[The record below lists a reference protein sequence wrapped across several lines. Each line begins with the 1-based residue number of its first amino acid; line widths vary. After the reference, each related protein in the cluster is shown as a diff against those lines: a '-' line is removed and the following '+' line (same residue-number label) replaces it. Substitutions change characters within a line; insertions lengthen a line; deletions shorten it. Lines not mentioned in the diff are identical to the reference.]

1 MPISKINTSSITDN
15 SVTAGKI
22 VAGAVDA
29 DIAAGSIDTAQIAD
43 DAVTAD
49 KLATLTGDVS
59 HGDNVKAK
67 FGTGNDLNIYH
78 DGSDSYI
85 KDDGTGS
92 LWVASNEF
100 RVANAGVTENMII
113 ATENAAVKLYHNNAL
128 KLETTATGV
137 AVTGGVALG
146 GTGAA
151 NTLDDYEEGT
161 WTPVLKLGG
170 NNVGMVFTG
179 QGGFYTKVGNLVTVN
194 SYYSLSDKGS
204 SNGAAQ
210 IHGLPF
216 AVANVTNNYIPV
228 SLGFSGVS
236 FADMMIGYCQPNQA
250 YVNLREVS
258 NAGSHTT
265 IVQSNVANSGDMMMS
280 VTYRTA

>member
-1 MPISKINTSSITDN
+1 MTKSATREAAD
-15 SVTAGKI
+15 SVDLPLTG
-22 VAGAVDA
+22 GTMT
-29 DIAAGSIDTAQIAD
+29 GDTA
-43 DAVTAD
+43 
-49 KLATLTGDVS
+49 

-146 GTGAA
+146 GTAAA

-161 WTPVLKLGG
+161 FTPAGTG
-170 NNVGMVFTG
+170 INTGTSVGY
-179 QGGFYTKVGNLVTVN
+179 YTKVGNVCHTQMWIHANGSTDGTITGLPFTQGH
-194 SYYSLSDKGS
+194 GS
-204 SNGAAQ
+204 SNAIAAGTIAYQNGSVTGIVSAGQNTSISMYNGTSTGSLASGNQ
-210 IHGLPF
+210 IHC
-216 AVANVTNNYIPV
+216 A
-228 SLGFSGVS
+228 
-236 FADMMIGYCQPNQA
+236 M
-250 YVNLREVS
+250 
-258 NAGSHTT
+258 
-265 IVQSNVANSGDMMMS
+265 
-280 VTYRTA
+280 TYRTT

>member
-1 MPISKINTSSITDN
+1 MTKSATREAAD
-15 SVTAGKI
+15 SVDLSLTG
-22 VAGAVDA
+22 GTMT
-29 DIAAGSIDTAQIAD
+29 GDTA
-43 DAVTAD
+43 
-49 KLATLTGDVS
+49 

-161 WTPVLKLGG
+161 FTPAGTG
-170 NNVGMVFTG
+170 IDASNSVGI
-179 QGGFYTKVGNLVTVN
+179 YTKIGNVCHTQMWILAN
-194 SYYSLSDKGS
+194 GS
-204 SNGAAQ
+204 TDGT
-210 IHGLPF
+210 ITGLPF
-216 AVANVTNNYIPV
+216 NAGTGSANYICVGTIGYISGNVTGVVGNGATSTLSMYNGNSTGSMASGNQMHLGLAYI
-228 SLGFSGVS
+228 
-236 FADMMIGYCQPNQA
+236 
-250 YVNLREVS
+250 
-258 NAGSHTT
+258 TT
-265 IVQSNVANSGDMMMS
+265 
-280 VTYRTA
+280 

>member
-1 MPISKINTSSITDN
+1 MTKSATREKADGELFKSTGIDDNATSTAVTIDASENVGIGTASPDSETLLHVRKGDAGGVDSATN
-15 SVTAGKI
+15 SVLTLENNTTAILQFLTPNTANGQI
-22 VAGAVDA
+22 RFGDPQ
-29 DIAAGSIDTAQIAD
+29 DTGSGYIQY
-43 DAVTAD
+43 
-49 KLATLTGDVS
+49 S
-59 HGDNVKAK
+59 HSDSSLQ
-67 FGTGNDLNIYH
+67 FGTNGPEKMRI
-78 DGSDSYI
+78 DSSGHAI
-85 KDDGTGS
+85 IGG
-92 LWVASNEF
+92 
-100 RVANAGVTENMII
+100 GVT
-113 ATENAAVKLYHNNAL
+113 
-128 KLETTATGV
+128 
-137 AVTGGVALG
+137 LG
-146 GTGAA
+146 NGQTYAAA

-161 WTPVLKLGG
+161 WTPVLKFDG

-179 QGGFYTKVGNLVTVN
+179 QGGFYTKVGNLVTAN

-236 FADMMIGYCQPNQA
+236 FADMMIGYTALNTT

-258 NAGSHTT
+258 NAGAHTT